1 MWSLSNGVGWW
12 TALYTRCFAGA
23 LSSGGWWRC
32 ESPARPGGIGRGE
45 LAPRINGTADLLVSW
60 AVLDPALCL
69 AKVRGHAQL
78 RLPCTSV
85 AEFAR
90 VWRSGREM
98 TTTSYQATALS
109 GRDPERRRLQQLLI
123 ALRSGRSEV
132 LVLIGEAGIGKS
144 ALLQNLRDSAT
155 DCTVL
160 SVAGVESDMDLAFA
174 GLQQLCAPVLDFRG
188 GLPPPQRE
196 ALEHAFGISDA
207 GAAPH
212 RFLVGLAVLGLLAAA
227 AEERPVLCLVDDAQW
242 LDSVSAQTLF
252 FIARRLDAEAAGL
265 VFALRTPV
273 DGTAGLPTLA
283 VSGLN
288 DRDARNLLKS
298 AFPGRLDSAIAD
310 RIVAESQGNPLALL
324 ESSRTLSVFDSTGG
338 QHGPVSA
345 SVEGRYLQ
353 LVSELPA
360 ETQMCLVTAAAEPV
374 GDPAQLFRALAHLD
388 LKPEAMLP
396 AQDIGLLRIDTRVQF
411 HHPLARS
418 VAYRSATPEQRRRA
432 HGALAAVTDPVADP
446 DRRAWHRASACEAL
460 DEAVALDLEASAG
473 RARQR
478 GGTAAAAAFLTR
490 AVELTPDPSI
500 RSTRALAAAEAH
512 HEIASFDQS
521 RHLLATAE
529 LGSLSDL
536 QRARLAQLRT
546 RLAFTSARA
555 SGHAA
560 ALSEAVTEFTAA
572 ASQLRALDAA
582 LATETY
588 LEALTAA
595 MYVGRSAP
603 GLTVQIAETARVALA
618 ALPPQ
623 TPTEVIT
630 HALADRLALGATAAM
645 PAMRRA
651 RDALIGCVRSD
662 SGWFWRAFP
671 LVHECLIHETW
682 EDGWSAV
689 SAHAV
694 RMATDAGALA
704 LLPSALLSRAGA
716 HVEDG
721 ELTTATAL
729 VAEASDLSNAINYVP
744 LRYHGLSVAAWKGD
758 DQEVAALATAAI
770 ESSQLRGE
778 GRAIGLAHYA
788 TALLHNG
795 RGRYPEA
802 LAAARRGL
810 QYEDL
815 GFHGY
820 LLIEA
825 IEAAVRT
832 NDLQFAGQAL
842 EKLRERTLAAGTPR
856 ALGSLTRSEALLN
869 SGKRAETL
877 YLESIGHFEESS
889 QAVQL
894 ARVRLIYGEWL
905 RRNGPATA
913 AREPLRVAHKDLV
926 AMGSMAFAERARREL
941 QATGQKTRK
950 LPTAVGD
957 DLSPQE
963 RQIAELAG
971 KGLTTIPFS

>member
-1 MWSLSNGVGWW
+1 MGWW

>member
-1 MWSLSNGVGWW
+1 
-12 TALYTRCFAGA
+12 
-23 LSSGGWWRC
+23 
-32 ESPARPGGIGRGE
+32 
-45 LAPRINGTADLLVSW
+45 
-60 AVLDPALCL
+60 
-69 AKVRGHAQL
+69 
-78 RLPCTSV
+78 V

-90 VWRSGREM
+90 VWPTGREL
-98 TTTSYQATALS
+98 TTTSYQVVALS
-109 GRDPERRRLQQLLI
+109 GRDPEWQRLHQLLT

-132 LVLIGEAGIGKS
+132 LVLVGEAGIGKT
-144 ALLQNLRDSAT
+144 ALVQNLRDSAA

-174 GLQQLCAPVLDFRG
+174 GLQQLCAPVLGFRV
-188 GLPPPQRE
+188 GLPLPQRE

-207 GAAPH
+207 GGAPH

-252 FIARRLDAEAAGL
+252 FVARRLDAEAVGL
-265 VFALRTPV
+265 VFAQRSAI
-273 DGTAGLPTLA
+273 DGTAGLPTLE
-283 VSGLN
+283 VGGLT
-288 DRDARNLLKS
+288 DGDARKLLES
-298 AFPGRLDSAIAD
+298 ALPGRLDSAVAD
-310 RIVAESQGNPLALL
+310 RIVAESRGNPLALL
-324 ESSRTLSVFDSTGG
+324 ESSRALSLLDSTGA

-345 SVEGRYLQ
+345 GVEGRYLQ

-374 GDPAQLFRALAHLD
+374 GDPALLFGALAHLD
-388 LKPEAMLP
+388 LKPVAMLP

-432 HGALAAVTDPVADP
+432 HGALAAVTDPAVDP
-446 DRRAWHRASACEAL
+446 DRRAWHRALACEAL
-460 DEAVALDLEASAG
+460 DESVALDLEASAG

-490 AVELTPDPSI
+490 AVELTPDPSM

-529 LGSLSDL
+529 LGPLTDL

-560 ALSEAVTEFTAA
+560 ALSEAVTEFTAVA
-572 ASQLRALDAA
+572 AQLKVLDAA

-588 LEALTAA
+588 LEALSAA

-603 GLTVQIAETARVALA
+603 GLTVQIAETARAALA
-618 ALPPQ
+618 NLPPQ
-623 TPTEVIT
+623 TPLDVIT
-630 HALADRLALGATAAM
+630 HALADRLALGAAAAM

-651 RDALIGCVRSD
+651 RDALMGCVRSD
-662 SGWFWRAFP
+662 TGWFWRAFP

-682 EDGWSAV
+682 EDGWSVV

-694 RMATDAGALA
+694 RLASDAGAMA

-716 HVEDG
+716 HVDNG
-721 ELTTATAL
+721 ELTTAAGL
-729 VAEASDLSNAINYVP
+729 VAEAGDLSNAINYVP

-758 DQEVAALATAAI
+758 DAEVAALAAAAI
-770 ESSQLRGE
+770 ESSRLRGE

-788 TALLHNG
+788 TALVNNG
-795 RGRYPEA
+795 RGRYPDA

-810 QYEDL
+810 EYDDL

-820 LLIEA
+820 VLVEA

-832 NDLQFAGQAL
+832 DDLQFAEQAL
-842 EKLRERTLAAGTPR
+842 EQLRERTLAAGTPR
-856 ALGSLTRSEALLN
+856 ALGSLARSEALLS
-869 SGKRAETL
+869 SGKRAEAL
-877 YLESIGHFEESS
+877 YLHSIGYFEATS
-889 QAVQL
+889 QVVQL
-894 ARVRLIYGEWL
+894 ARVRLLYGEWL

-913 AREPLRVAHKDLV
+913 AREPLRVAHRDLV
-926 AMGSMAFAERARREL
+926 TMGSMAFAERARREL
-941 QATGQKTRK
+941 QAAGQKTRK
-950 LPTAVGD
+950 SPTAVGD

-971 KGLTTIPFS
+971 KGLTNQEIASQLFLSAHTVDWHLRKVYTKMGVRTRRELRQKFA

>member
-1 MWSLSNGVGWW
+1 
-12 TALYTRCFAGA
+12 
-23 LSSGGWWRC
+23 
-32 ESPARPGGIGRGE
+32 
-45 LAPRINGTADLLVSW
+45 
-60 AVLDPALCL
+60 
-69 AKVRGHAQL
+69 
-78 RLPCTSV
+78 
-85 AEFAR
+85 
-90 VWRSGREM
+90 M
-98 TTTSYQATALS
+98 TTTSFQAAALS
-109 GRDPERRRLQQLLI
+109 GRDPEWRRLQQLLT
-123 ALRSGRSEV
+123 AVRSGRSGV
-132 LVLIGEAGIGKS
+132 LLLVGEAGIGKT
-144 ALLQNLRDSAT
+144 ALLQNLRSSAA

-174 GLQQLCAPVLDFRG
+174 ALQQLCAPVLGFRV
-188 GLPPPQRE
+188 GLPLPQRE

-207 GAAPH
+207 GGAPH

-252 FIARRLDAEAAGL
+252 FVARRLDAEAVGL
-265 VFALRTPV
+265 ALALRTPI

-283 VSGLN
+283 VGGLN
-288 DRDARNLLKS
+288 DGDAHNLLAS

-310 RIVAESQGNPLALL
+310 RIVAESHGNPLALL
-324 ESSRTLSVFDSTGG
+324 ESSRALSVRDTAGAH
-338 QHGPVSA
+338 HGPVSA
-345 SVEGRYLQ
+345 SVEERYLQ
-353 LVSELPA
+353 LVSDLPA
-360 ETQMCLVTAAAEPV
+360 ETRMCLVTAAAEPV
-374 GDPAQLFRALAHLD
+374 GDPALLFRALAQLD
-388 LKPEAMLP
+388 LKPVAMLP

-432 HGALAAVTDPVADP
+432 HGALAAVTDSAVDP
-446 DRRAWHRASACEAL
+446 DRRAWHRALACEAL
-460 DEAVALDLEASAG
+460 DEPVALDLEASAG

-490 AVELTPDPSI
+490 AVELTPDPSM

-512 HEIASFDQS
+512 HELASFDQS

-529 LGSLSDL
+529 LGPLTDL

-560 ALSEAVTEFTAA
+560 ALSEAVTEFTAVA
-572 ASQLRALDAA
+572 AQLKVLDAA
-582 LATETY
+582 LTTETY
-588 LEALTAA
+588 LEALSAA

-603 GLTVQIAETARVALA
+603 GLTVHIAETARAALA
-618 ALPPQ
+618 DLPPR
-623 TPTEVIT
+623 TPLDVIT
-630 HALADRLALGATAAM
+630 HALADRLALGAAAAM

-651 RDALIGCVRSD
+651 RDALMGCVRSD
-662 SGWFWRAFP
+662 TGWFWRAFP

-694 RMATDAGALA
+694 RLASDAGAMA

-716 HVEDG
+716 HVDNG
-721 ELTTATAL
+721 ELTTAAGL

-758 DQEVAALATAAI
+758 DTEVAALATAAI
-770 ESSQLRGE
+770 ESSRLRGE

-788 TALLHNG
+788 TALVHNG
-795 RGRYPEA
+795 RGRYADA

-810 QYEDL
+810 EYDDL

-820 LLIEA
+820 LLVEA

-832 NDLQFAGQAL
+832 DDLQFAEQAL
-842 EKLRERTLAAGTPR
+842 EQLRERTLAAGTPR
-856 ALGSLTRSEALLN
+856 ALGSLARSEALLN
-869 SGKRAETL
+869 SGKRAEAL
-877 YLESIGHFEESS
+877 YLQSIEYFEATS
-889 QAVQL
+889 QVVQL
-894 ARVRLIYGEWL
+894 ARVRLLYGEWL

-913 AREPLRVAHKDLV
+913 AREPLRVAHGDLV
-926 AMGSMAFAERARREL
+926 TMGSMAFAERARREL
-941 QATGQKTRK
+941 QAAGQKTRK
-950 LPTAVGD
+950 SPTAVGD

-971 KGLTTIPFS
+971 KGLTNQEIASQLFLSAHTVDWHLRKVFTKMGVRTRRELRQKFA

>member
-1 MWSLSNGVGWW
+1 
-12 TALYTRCFAGA
+12 
-23 LSSGGWWRC
+23 
-32 ESPARPGGIGRGE
+32 
-45 LAPRINGTADLLVSW
+45 
-60 AVLDPALCL
+60 
-69 AKVRGHAQL
+69 
-78 RLPCTSV
+78 
-85 AEFAR
+85 
-90 VWRSGREM
+90 M

-832 NDLQFAGQAL
+832 NDLQFVGQAL

-971 KGLTTIPFS
+971 KGLTNQEIASQLFLSAHTVDWHLRKVYTKMGVRTRRELRQKFA